1 MDERFGQRWGD
12 AMIVKGITDEDF
24 VNYRR
29 PAMYICTATCDFKCD
44 AENGRQ
50 CCQNH
55 ELANAPDI
63 AIPDTDIC
71 MRYIENP
78 ITSAIVFGGL
88 EPLDQ
93 FTEMFNLISKLRFE
107 FGINHPVII
116 YTGYNPD
123 EVKGKI
129 AALQMFHNIIV
140 KFGRY
145 VPGQQ
150 PHYDPILGVE
160 LASDNQHAKVIC

>member
-1 MDERFGQRWGD
+1 
-12 AMIVKGITDEDF
+12 MIVKGITDEDF

-29 PAMYICTATCDFKCD
+29 PSMYICTARCDFKCERD
-44 AENGRQ
+44 NGAE

-55 ELANAPDI
+55 TLAAAPDI
-63 AIPDTDIC
+63 AISDVDLC
-71 MRYIENP
+71 LRYLNNP

-88 EPLDQ
+88 EPFDQ
-93 FTEMFNLISKLRFE
+93 FTEMFNFISKLRFE
-107 FGINHPVII
+107 FGVNHPVII

-123 EVKGKI
+123 EIKGKI

-145 VPGQQ
+145 VPGQA
-150 PHYDPILGVE
+150 PHFDPILGVE
-160 LASDNQHAKVIC
+160 LASDNQHAKIIC